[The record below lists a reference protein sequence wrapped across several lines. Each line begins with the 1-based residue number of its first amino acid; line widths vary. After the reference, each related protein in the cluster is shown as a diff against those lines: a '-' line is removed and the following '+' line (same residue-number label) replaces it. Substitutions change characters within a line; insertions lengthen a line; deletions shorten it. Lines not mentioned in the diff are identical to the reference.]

1 MTTNQY
7 LSYLSRKG
15 SNLAQA
21 RRHQSDMV
29 LNSTWYSDPTYK
41 RAYILTQEGW
51 KWEDIKY
58 QYHQSQSVAK
68 DNVDYYLQFRP
79 KVHYPIGTYIIIPD
93 DTSPELNLTKEELI
107 NPFRQPI
114 QRRTQWWLIV
124 DRDNQN
130 AYPRYNVLQCNW
142 EFKWIYNGKIESV
155 FSVVRSANSYTSGI
169 WRAEKTITLD
179 NLTGFWAPDTNL
191 VYGANREK
199 LGLSD
204 TRTIMHDQRFLLTT
218 NDLDPKVYTV
228 TKVVETSPLGLYKYS
243 IKEDEYNPKRDN
255 IELKICDYYTNMG
268 DLKSDVLDLNLT
280 NREFQIVEMVRS
292 EEDEL
297 IPSSI
302 ISSVL
307 ALGKTLYYQAKLGL
321 DYVQAVWDI
330 QLKDDENQYDQKEKA
345 RLEGLIKLVQYDGNV
360 VSVRASKAN
369 SLIGK
374 HFELYARQDNGNYIS
389 KIELEVGDYDS

>member
-51 KWEDIKY
+51 KWEDVKY

-142 EFKWIYNGKIESV
+142 EFKWVYNGKIESV

-268 DLKSDVLDLNLT
+268 DLKSDVPDLNLT

-297 IPSSI
+297 IPNSI